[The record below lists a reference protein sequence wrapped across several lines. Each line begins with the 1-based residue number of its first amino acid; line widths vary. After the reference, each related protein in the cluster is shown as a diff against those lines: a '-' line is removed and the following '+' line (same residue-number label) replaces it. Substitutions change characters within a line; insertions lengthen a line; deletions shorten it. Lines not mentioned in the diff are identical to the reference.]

1 MIIRFTN
8 TLIEI
13 LIEYVVCISDPLLA
27 MIHKAE
33 RALVDHQVSVYEMKI
48 DCQLELDRLVQVANF
63 MINDDA
69 TIPKELMK
77 LLEH

>member
-1 MIIRFTN
+1 MIICFTN

-13 LIEYVVCISDPLLA
+13 LIQYVVCISDPLLTV
-27 MIHKAE
+27 IHKAE
-33 RALVDHQVSVYEMKI
+33 RALVDHQVSDYELKI

-63 MINDDA
+63 MIKDDA